1 MFYAGNLGKPQNLEK
16 FIQTMSIEHD
26 VKWKFDIYGAGT
38 EYRKY

>member
-16 FIQTMSIEHD
+16 FIQMSIEHD